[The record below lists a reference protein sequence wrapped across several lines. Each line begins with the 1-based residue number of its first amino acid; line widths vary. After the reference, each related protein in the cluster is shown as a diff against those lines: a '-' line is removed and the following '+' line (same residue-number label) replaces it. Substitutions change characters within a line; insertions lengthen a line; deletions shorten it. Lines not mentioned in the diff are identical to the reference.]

1 MREITLMQG
10 KCEAYLPGMD
20 FGRIFF
26 QRGNS
31 GFFQGWPKDFSR
43 GDNNGEISFCQFE
56 TERKTVFLLKS

>member
-1 MREITLMQG
+1 VREITLMQG

-43 GDNNGEISFCQFE
+43 GDNNGKFHFANSKLKGKQF
-56 TERKTVFLLKS
+56 FY